1 MTFPCLNI
9 SLGELQKASGRE
21 ISGQWGTSVEVK
33 HACSSSVY
41 SGCSSERLSYRLWF
55 SMACGNLFPHDLT
68 CLKVLIGKFRSFTVL
83 WASLTNHFCISI
95 WAFSVRSYTCLK
107 KQHGRYLATFIN
119 WHKYLL
125 GHAYLQPKILVHF
138 SWMLLL
144 SIRWHLF
151 IQMKG
156 RISGKS
162 NLASSGIYHLKWP
175 TLQSGVHTLVP
186 CHSAEYRL
194 AVRFLS

>member
-33 HACSSSVY
+33 RACSSSVY

-107 KQHGRYLATFIN
+107 KATWKVSGNF
-119 WHKYLL
+119 YQLT
-125 GHAYLQPKILVHF
+125 Q
-138 SWMLLL
+138 
-144 SIRWHLF
+144 
-151 IQMKG
+151 
-156 RISGKS
+156 ISPWARLPATQDSCSFQLNAFVKHQVT
-162 NLASSGIYHLKWP
+162 LIY
-175 TLQSGVHTLVP
+175 TN
-186 CHSAEYRL
+186 ER
-194 AVRFLS
+194 